1 MSRLNAP
8 SPDEVL
14 DGAKGILGNIGAQFG
29 FVPNMFGALASNPT
43 VLDVVMTLQDSLSR
57 VLDAKTRHTIA
68 LAVSQANGCDY
79 CLAIHTY
86 VSSKLGGM
94 SSDEIDLARA
104 GSSIDPKRAAVA
116 RFAQQVVN
124 SRGQVSDTD
133 LAAVRGAGY
142 TDPQILAIITVAVQV
157 LLTNFINNVN
167 QTDVDIPAVS
177 SAGTPG

>member
-1 MSRLNAP
+1 MPRLNVP
-8 SPDEVL
+8 SPDEVP
-14 DGAKGILGNIGAQFG
+14 DGARSILGNVGAQFG
-29 FVPNMFGALASNPT
+29 FVPNMFATLASNPT
-43 VLDVVMTLQDSLSR
+43 VLDVVMTLQGSLSR

-79 CLAIHTY
+79 CLAVHTY
-86 VSSKLGGM
+86 VSSKFGGM
-94 SSDEIDLARA
+94 SSDDINLARA
-104 GSSIDPKRAAVA
+104 GGSVDPKRAAVA

-124 SRGQVSDTD
+124 SRGQVSDAD

-142 TDPQILAIITVAVQV
+142 SDPQILAIVTVAVQV

-177 SAGTPG
+177 AAGSSG